1 MKKHK
6 ISETSKAQNDYSNS
20 NNIDII
26 GIDETKSISVPVR
39 DDVPDN
45 KIQINSVNRND
56 IFDDNK
62 DFKHDHQ
69 YASTVPCESLHCSI
83 CGEIFHYMAPL
94 AQHYLI
100 HHKGI

>member
-1 MKKHK
+1 MRKHK

-26 GIDETKSISVPVR
+26 GVDETKSISVPVGN
-39 DDVPDN
+39 DVPDN
-45 KIQINSVNRND
+45 KIPISSVNRNHLLYE
-56 IFDDNK
+56 NK
-62 DFKHDHQ
+62 DLKHDHQ
-69 YASTVPCESLHCSI
+69 YASNIPCDSLHCSV